1 MNSAS
6 ASTPYPLTEETPA
19 GRARSLLG
27 WTKGRV
33 PTFADAA
40 IEERFIAEDRTVT
53 LRNVR
58 ILCWIAM
65 VMVPLGG
72 VLDHFQ
78 YANLLVEFLVMRVI
92 SSLVLIPVYLTTNT
106 WLGHRY
112 YRAYTVI
119 VPMVPAFFIS
129 MMIHASGQP
138 WSNYYAGLTL
148 CLVAI
153 GLMFHWTFKESAVA
167 ICLIFIF
174 YFCATANQL
183 WQGIPNDKFGI
194 FINNCVFI
202 LMNSVV
208 ILSGSFYH
216 HRIRVR
222 EFLVRME
229 VEQQREVLEQQNDEL
244 VDTLTQLRETESQ
257 LFQSEKLASLGRMS
271 AGIIHEINNP
281 LNFTNQA
288 IFVLK
293 KKSKFLPEA
302 EREAFE
308 RILTDV
314 KEGIGRVSAIVSD
327 LRSFSHPDGGSA
339 TAENLA
345 DVVQNA
351 ARLMANQLKDNNV
364 SFDAEVPERLLV
376 IGDRNQIIQIL
387 INLVQNAID
396 ASKTSSNPMITAHC
410 TEGNGR
416 IYLHVRDNGCGI
428 LPENLPKVFDP
439 FFTTKQVGEG
449 MGMGLSVSFRLMNQ
463 MGGGIDVTS
472 EVGQG
477 TEFTLWF
484 PSMSTVPVPTSS

>member
-1 MNSAS
+1 MMPAAAVPALAMSDEVPAS
-6 ASTPYPLTEETPA
+6 REAGAYQRAFGSVPSLDDPLLA
-19 GRARSLLG
+19 
-27 WTKGRV
+27 
-33 PTFADAA
+33 
-40 IEERFIAEDRTVT
+40 ERFIAEDRRVT

-65 VMVPLGG
+65 LLMPFAG
-72 VLDHFQ
+72 VLDVFVYPH
-78 YANLLVEFLVMRVI
+78 LLKEFFSMRLL
-92 SSLVLIPVYLTTNT
+92 SSVLLIPMLLTIDT
-106 WLGHRY
+106 WLGQRY

-119 VPMVPAFFIS
+119 VPMIPAFFIA

-153 GLMFHWTFKESAVA
+153 GLMFHWTFKESVVA
-167 ICLIFIF
+167 FALIVIF
-174 YFCATANQL
+174 YLSATGSML
-183 WQGIPNDKFGI
+183 WRGIPEDKLGI

-202 LMNSVV
+202 LMNGVV
-208 ILSGSFYH
+208 IISGSFYH
-216 HRIRVR
+216 HRIRIR
-222 EFLVRME
+222 EFLLFTE
-229 VEQQREVLEQQNDEL
+229 VEQQREVLEDRNDEL
-244 VDTLTQLRETESQ
+244 VNTLSQLRETESQ

-293 KKSKFLPEA
+293 KKGKHLPET
-302 EREAFE
+302 ERENFE
-308 RILTDV
+308 RILNDV
-314 KEGIGRVSAIVSD
+314 KEGIGRVSSIVSD

-339 TAENLA
+339 STVSLA

-351 ARLMANQLKDNNV
+351 ARLMSNELKDSDV
-364 SFDAEVPERLLV
+364 DFDAEVPESMNV

-396 ASKTSSNPMITAHC
+396 ASKGRPEPLITIHTSEM
-410 TEGNGR
+410 NGR
-416 IYLHVRDNGCGI
+416 AYLHVRDNGCGI
-428 LPENLPKVFDP
+428 PAENLAKVFDP

-449 MGMGLSVSFRLMNQ
+449 MGMGLSVSFRMMNQ

-472 EVGQG
+472 EVDQG

-484 PSMSTVPVPTSS
+484 PALVPATQETNS